1 MTEKEYY
8 YNVELLELLDDLVK
22 MLPNFSKCG
31 SYFTSKIGDLR
42 ENLDEM
48 FDGERKENNG

>member
-8 YNVELLELLDDLVK
+8 YNVDLLETLNDLVK
-22 MLPNFSKCG
+22 TLPNFSKCS

-42 ENLDEM
+42 ENLDEI
-48 FDGERKENNG
+48 FDGERKENE